1 QASLYSK
8 TKQKRHNDCRSMDV
22 LQENV
27 TGDFYKRKKKY
38 NYYTAELYAYLF
50 FTEDSVCGEDD
61 IVAGAMEVRD
71 KGQLEKSKYQL
82 KQLIFNP
89 GSKVAGVPFMGDK
102 AAIFDPD
109 VAKLYDFQLL

>member
-1 QASLYSK
+1 
-8 TKQKRHNDCRSMDV
+8 
-22 LQENV
+22 
-27 TGDFYKRKKKY
+27 
-38 NYYTAELYAYLF
+38 
-50 FTEDSVCGEDD
+50 EDSVCGEDD

-109 VAKLYDFQLL
+109 VAKLYDFQLLSQEYAGEECFVFKAVPKKGNEEDVVYKELYTWFRKSDYAILARDYTLSYK